1 MKSTENIHLLTYG
14 CKFQLRLVINFTVA
28 RRTVNK
34 FLVIFLAGAKVIKV
48 GTVIRVA
55 IGIFARRWA

>member
-14 CKFQLRLVINFTVA
+14 CKFQLRLVIKFTVA
-28 RRTVNK
+28 LRTVNK
-34 FLVIFLAGAKVIKV
+34 FLVIFLARDKVIKV
-48 GTVIRVA
+48 GIVIRVA

>member
-28 RRTVNK
+28 LRTVNK
-34 FLVIFLAGAKVIKV
+34 FLARDKVIKV
-48 GTVIRVA
+48 GIVIRVA

>member
-14 CKFQLRLVINFTVA
+14 SKFQLRLVIKFTVA
-28 RRTVNK
+28 LRTVNK
-34 FLVIFLAGAKVIKV
+34 FLVIFLARDKVIKV
-48 GTVIRVA
+48 GIVIRVA